1 MTDALGRVRS
11 ALVLGGGSE
20 IALAVLDR
28 LAGRGLRRAVLL
40 GRQPEAMREGAS
52 GLASKGVEVVTAPFD
67 AEAIDSHPGLIRDA
81 FASHGD
87 FDLVLIAFGT
97 LGDQAALEANPAAAG
112 HAAVGNYAGAVS
124 SGLAAGAALREQG
137 HGTLAVLSSVA
148 GQRPRR
154 DNYVY
159 GSAKAGLDAFA
170 RGLGEALRGT
180 GVRVMVVRPG
190 FVRTRMTAGMRP
202 RVFAQTA
209 EQVAAAVVGGLDRGA
224 SVVWAPS
231 ALRWVFLVLNALPQS
246 VFRFL
251 KA

>member
-20 IALAVLDR
+20 IALATLDR
-28 LAGRGLRRAVLL
+28 LAARGLRRAVLL
-40 GRQPEAMREGAS
+40 GRRPEELLVAAR
-52 GLASKGVEVVTAPFD
+52 GLTSKGVEVVTLPFD
-67 AEAIDSHPGLIRDA
+67 AEAIDSHAGVIRDA
-81 FASHGD
+81 FAAHGD

-97 LGDQAALEANPAAAG
+97 LGDQAAFEANPALAG
-112 HAAVGNYAGAVS
+112 HVAIGNYAGAVS
-124 SGLAAGAALREQG
+124 SGLSAGAALREQG

-202 RVFAQTA
+202 RLFAQTPA
-209 EQVAAAVVGGLDRGA
+209 QVADAIVAGLDRGT
-224 SVVWAPS
+224 STVWAPS
-231 ALRWVFLVLNALPQS
+231 QLRWLFLILNALPQTI
-246 VFRFL
+246 FRHL

>member
-20 IALAVLDR
+20 IGLATLDR
-28 LAGRGLRRAVLL
+28 LAARGLRRAVLL
-40 GRQPEAMREGAS
+40 GRRPDEIREAAR
-52 GLASKGVEVVTAPFD
+52 GLTAKGVEVVTLPFD
-67 AEAIDSHPGLIRDA
+67 AEAIDSHTGLIKDA
-81 FASHGD
+81 FAAHGD

-97 LGDQAALEANPAAAG
+97 LGDQAALEADPSAAG
-112 HAAVGNYAGAVS
+112 HVAVGNYAGAVS

-180 GVRVMVVRPG
+180 GVHVMVVRPG

-209 EQVAAAVVGGLDRGA
+209 DQVAAAVVAGLDRGA
-224 SVVWAPS
+224 SVVWAPP
-231 ALRWVFLVLNALPQS
+231 ALRWVFLVLNALPQTI
-246 VFRFL
+246 FRRL

>member
-20 IALAVLDR
+20 IALATLDR

-40 GRQPEAMREGAS
+40 GRRPDVMRDAAR
-52 GLASKGVEVVTAPFD
+52 GLASRGVEVVALPFD
-67 AEAIDSHPGLIRDA
+67 ADAIDSHAGAIRSA
-81 FASHGD
+81 FAMHGD
-87 FDLVLIAFGT
+87 IDLVLMTFGV
-97 LGDQAALEANPAAAG
+97 LGDQATYESDPTAAG
-112 HAAVGNYAGAVS
+112 FAAVTNYAGAVS
-124 SGLAAGAALREQG
+124 SGLAAGTALREQG
-137 HGTLAVLSSVA
+137 HGTLVVLSSVA

-180 GVRVMVVRPG
+180 GARVMVVRPG

-202 RVFAQTA
+202 RVFAQTP
-209 EQVAAAVVGGLDRGA
+209 EQVAAAIVAGLDRRA
-224 SVVWAPS
+224 SVVWAPPP
-231 ALRWVFLVLNALPQS
+231 LRWMFLVLNALPQS
-246 VFRFL
+246 VFRHL
-251 KA
+251 KG

>member
-20 IALAVLDR
+20 IALATLDR
-28 LAGRGLRRAVLL
+28 LAVRGLRRAVLL
-40 GRQPEAMREGAS
+40 GRRPEVMREAAR
-52 GLASKGVEVVTAPFD
+52 GLASKDVEVVALPFD
-67 AEAIDSHPGLIRDA
+67 ADAIDAHGAAIAAA
-81 FASHGD
+81 FATYGD
-87 FDLVLIAFGT
+87 FDLVLMAFGT
-97 LGDQAALEANPAAAG
+97 LGDQATFESDPTVAG
-112 HAAVGNYAGAVS
+112 HAAITNYAGAVS
-124 SGLAAGAALREQG
+124 SGLAAGTALREQG
-137 HGTLAVLSSVA
+137 HGMLVVLSSVA

-180 GVRVMVVRPG
+180 GSHVMVVRPG
-190 FVRTRMTAGMRP
+190 FVRTRMTAGMKP

-209 EQVAAAVVGGLDRGA
+209 DQVAATIVAGLDSGA
-224 SVVWAPS
+224 SVVWAPPL
-231 ALRWVFLVLNALPQS
+231 LRWVFLVLNALPQS
-246 VFRFL
+246 VFRRL